1 MYSEQLKKEKICS
14 GNAGIKTAVMGV
26 DFEKEDVCAMID
38 RFCKKEDILGVPP
51 NKIFDLFDDFC
62 KEHGY
67 VCISHLTLGRI
78 YREHFNL
85 KRKRVRKGN
94 KLYWVYVS
102 AD

>member
-26 DFEKEDVCAMID
+26 DFEKKDVCEMID
-38 RFCKKEDILGVPP
+38 RFCEKEDILGVPT
-51 NKIFDLFDDFC
+51 NKLFELFDDFC
-62 KEHGY
+62 KNNGY
-67 VCISHLTLGRI
+67 LCISHLTLGRI

-85 KRKRVRKGN
+85 KRKRVRKGK